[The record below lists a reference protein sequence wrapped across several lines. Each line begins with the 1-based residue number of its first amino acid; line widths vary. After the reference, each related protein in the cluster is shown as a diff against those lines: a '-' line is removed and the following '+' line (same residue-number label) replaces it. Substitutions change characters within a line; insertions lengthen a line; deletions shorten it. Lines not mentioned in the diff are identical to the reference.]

1 MRSLASCA
9 ARRGSVILTVLLV
22 VLVLGLVAGVI
33 MRWALVEKRINHRHE
48 VWTHARYGAEAVV
61 EHGFAELRRRFTTR
75 TSLPADS
82 LAPDKEPL
90 GLPDPAFFA
99 GSRIDVSSLE
109 IVGSF
114 IPPFQWIF
122 LDPNDPANRFDPLRG
137 QTVLAR
143 EITVYGRATA
153 TDPMGGAPLVAYCYQ
168 RLQVRDSPLFANAIF
183 YNMDLEIAPGARM
196 DIYGTVHANL
206 DLYLQS
212 NNGLYFHDNVTSA
225 GGLFWGRKAG
235 SGQSTGSGAVELVN
249 GAGNLVSLQ
258 HNGNWLNSG
267 LADWRTFSA
276 NRWNGRV
283 QTAAHGVEPR
293 NPVGIRDYVPDNPN
307 TPQNELINDARKL
320 IDPPIKNNQTGIFK
334 EEIEVQKFSVK
345 AGLVIEVNAAGTV
358 KAWKYVQDDAGQYTR
373 KDGEFIRNYKREE
386 VTLPSGLV
394 TAHPSGNLYDQRR
407 GAWIKTSDIDIG
419 KLKQLIENPDPNHS
433 GKHIGNFD
441 PATDWNGVVYIE
453 SMNTSNT
460 GVRLLNGGSI
470 PSRGP
475 EIGLTVATNNALYV
489 QGNFNADGVI
499 PATQELIRLP
509 ESTSEPP
516 AALVADA
523 ITILSNAWNDAN
535 SDKAISN
542 RVAADTE
549 IAAAFLTGIVPT
561 NKGNN
566 NRYSGGVENLPRF
579 LENWSGKKLG
589 YRGSMVVLF
598 ESEIATEPWPSTGG
612 VYNPPN
618 RIWGFNKLFQEGV
631 YPPGTPNTRTYRR
644 TAFRDISKAEYDA
657 AVAAAQT
664 AP

>member
-1 MRSLASCA
+1 MRSLACAA
-9 ARRGSVILTVLLV
+9 ARRGSVILTVLLI
-22 VLVLGLVAGVI
+22 VLVLGLVAGVVT
-33 MRWALVEKRINHRHE
+33 RWALVEKRINHRHE

-99 GSRIDVSSLE
+99 GSQIDTASLE

-114 IPPFQWIF
+114 IPPFQWVF

-153 TDPMGGAPLVAYCYQ
+153 TDPLGGPAVTAYCYQ

-196 DIYGTVHANL
+196 DIYGTVHANR
-206 DLYLQS
+206 DLYIQS
-212 NNGLYFHDNVTSA
+212 NNGLYFHDNLTSA

-235 SGQSTGSGAVELVN
+235 SGMSTSNGAVEIVDGGGVLR
-249 GAGNLVSLQ
+249 SL
-258 HNGNWLNSG
+258 HYNGNWLNSG
-267 LADWRTFSA
+267 MADWRTLSA

-283 QTAAHGVEPR
+283 QTAAHGVERR
-293 NPVGIRDYVPDNPN
+293 NPVGIRDYVPDNPS
-307 TPQNELINDARKL
+307 TPQNELVNDARKL
-320 IDPPIKNNQTGIFK
+320 IEPAIKNNQGPLFK
-334 EEIEVQKFSVK
+334 EEVEVQKFSVK

-358 KAWKYVQDDAGQYTR
+358 RAWKYVQDNAGEFTR
-373 KDGEFIRNYKREE
+373 RDGEFTRNYRREQ
-386 VTLPSGLV
+386 VTLPPGLV
-394 TAHPSGNLYDQRR
+394 TAHPAGNLYDQRR
-407 GAWIKTSDIDIG
+407 GAWIKTTDIDIG
-419 KLKQLIENPDPNHS
+419 KLKQLIENPDTGDLS
-433 GKHIGNFD
+433 KHIGNFD
-441 PATDWNGVVYIE
+441 PATEWNGVVYVE
-453 SMNTSNT
+453 SMNTTNT
-460 GVRLLNGGSI
+460 GVRLFNGGSI

-475 EIGLTVATNNALYV
+475 EAGLTIATNNALYV

-499 PATQELIRLP
+499 PSTQELIRLP
-509 ESTSEPP
+509 ESANEPP

-535 SDKAISN
+535 SDKAVSH
-542 RVAADTE
+542 RVASDTE

-579 LENWSGKKLG
+579 LENWSGKRLG

-598 ESEIATEPWPSTGG
+598 ESEVATQPWNGSAS
-612 VYNPPN
+612 VYSPPI
-618 RIWGFNKLFQEGV
+618 RVWGFNQLFQQGV

-644 TAFRDISKAEYDA
+644 VAFRDISKAEYDA
-657 AVAAAQT
+657 AVALAQT
-664 AP
+664 PP